1 MKTDDEIRQIIRSN
15 LKDLRKASDKT
26 QLDIAKLTGKSEN
39 AVGSWEQGL
48 SLPDIATLYRL
59 ALYYSKTIDY
69 MYEKHSEGE
78 NK

>member
-1 MKTDDEIRQIIRSN
+1 MKTDDEIRQIIRNN
-15 LKDLRKASDKT
+15 LKDLRKMNDKT

-59 ALYYSKTIDY
+59 ALYYNKTIDY
-69 MYEKHSEGE
+69 MYEKHLEGE
-78 NK
+78 QQ

>member
-1 MKTDDEIRQIIRSN
+1 MKTDDEIRQIIRNN
-15 LKDLRKASDKT
+15 LKELRKASDKT

-59 ALYYSKTIDY
+59 AQYYNKTIDY
-69 MYEKHSEGE
+69 MYEKHSKGE
-78 NK
+78 

>member
-1 MKTDDEIRQIIRSN
+1 MKTDDEIRQIIRKN
-15 LKDLRKASDKT
+15 LKDLRKANDKT

-59 ALYYSKTIDY
+59 ALYYNKTIDY

>member
-1 MKTDDEIRQIIRSN
+1 MKSDEEIRQTIRNN
-15 LKDLRKASDKT
+15 LKNLRRANDKT

-59 ALYYSKTIDY
+59 ALYYNKTIDY
-69 MYEKHSEGE
+69 MYEKHSEE
-78 NK
+78 

>member
-1 MKTDDEIRQIIRSN
+1 MKTDDEIRQTIRNN
-15 LKDLRKASDKT
+15 LKNLRTINGKT
-26 QLDIAKLTGKSEN
+26 QMDIARLTGKSEN

-59 ALYYSKTIDY
+59 ALYYNKTIDY

-78 NK
+78 NI

>member
-1 MKTDDEIRQIIRSN
+1 MKTDDEIRSTIRSN
-15 LKDLRKASDKT
+15 LKQLRIENQKT

-59 ALYYSKTIDY
+59 AQYYNKTIDY
-69 MYEKHSEGE
+69 MYEKHTEG
-78 NK
+78 K